1 MPVFKT
7 GAPSPA
13 FPPHLRVTVL
23 GFFACLLVIP
33 PRSFTTAGIF
43 IASPTHTFATLDC
56 PHRVAPP
63 VSSPMRNTTVTMV
76 SPPRETPPWLLSLF
90 PPLGKHHRDHCHC
103 HYLFPMGDTTVTI
116 VSAVKETLLPP
127 DPFHYREEHYSL
139 WDLDWLEINAV
150 NSTLFI
156 SISLSPLKSLRLCL
170 AEIPPF
176 HCQLL
181 PPLFL
186 Y

>member
-1 MPVFKT
+1 
-7 GAPSPA
+7 
-13 FPPHLRVTVL
+13 
-23 GFFACLLVIP
+23 
-33 PRSFTTAGIF
+33 
-43 IASPTHTFATLDC
+43 
-56 PHRVAPP
+56 
-63 VSSPMRNTTVTMV
+63 
-76 SPPRETPPWLLSLF
+76 
-90 PPLGKHHRDHCHC
+90 
-103 HYLFPMGDTTVTI
+103 MGDTTAI

-127 DPFHYREEHYSL
+127 DPSHYRLEHCSL

-170 AEIPPF
+170 AETPPF